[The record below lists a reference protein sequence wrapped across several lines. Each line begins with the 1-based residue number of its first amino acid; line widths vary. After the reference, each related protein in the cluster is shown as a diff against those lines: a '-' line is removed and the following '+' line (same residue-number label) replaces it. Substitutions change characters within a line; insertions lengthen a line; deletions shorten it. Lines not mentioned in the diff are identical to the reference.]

1 MDKQLLKTLLE
12 QEQRVLRKLAAL
24 GELEQRESFELQA
37 KARLTDP
44 LGVRAALQ
52 ALSQG
57 NNIYKPLKLINYS
70 LRHEYDLYF
79 FFDQPEENR
88 LRLRKTHFNKE
99 QDDTSTTVSEL
110 VLLGPAQEFSLGKA
124 TLLTRL
130 RFAMPCLHPTN
141 FYREYFN
148 PAQEQEVE
156 KERSSWRVIFDG
168 VELGINLDRLI
179 KPELGYFIEVKR
191 TTWNRQVAE
200 EAAPLIEKLLHLLEV
215 SAVDVRQRAYV
226 EWTV

>member
-12 QEQRVLRKLAAL
+12 QEQKVLRKLAAL
-24 GELEQRESFELQA
+24 GELEQKESFELRA

-57 NNIYKPLKLINYS
+57 NNVYKPLKLINYS

-79 FFDQPEENR
+79 FFEPPEENR
-88 LRLRKTHFNKE
+88 LRLRKIHFNKG
-99 QDDTSTTVSEL
+99 QGGVSPAVSEL
-110 VLLGPAQEFSLGKA
+110 ALLGPAQEFNLGKA
-124 TLLTRL
+124 ILLTRL
-130 RFAMPCLHPTN
+130 RFAMPLLHPPN

-148 PAQEQEVE
+148 PAREQEIE
-156 KERSSWRVIFDG
+156 KERSSWRVSFEG
-168 VELGINLDRLI
+168 VELEINLDRLL
-179 KPELGYFIEVKR
+179 KPELGYFIEVKKS
-191 TTWNRQVAE
+191 TWNRQGAE
-200 EAAPLIEKLLHLLEV
+200 EAAPLIGKLLHLLDV

-226 EWTV
+226 EWI